1 MKQEL
6 SVITICGLIML
17 TIAASLI
24 SSTGLAASVLP
35 WLLASTLCWALV
47 VQQTW
52 VRLHRNRLD
61 ESSALYT
68 DIGTAN
74 RMTIARGWLIAA
86 TAGFLFLPAPA
97 PLLIWIA
104 AALYSIA
111 AILDRL
117 DGWVARKTRR
127 ISLLGTELDTVFDA
141 LGLLVAPLLALQLG
155 KIHPSYL
162 LVSIAYYWFVAG
174 IYVRERR
181 GAPVYP
187 LNPSQLRRALAGF
200 QMGYVAVVLWPPFDA
215 RITVPAGF
223 VFMAPLLIGF
233 FIDWLQVSGR
243 LQMRRRET
251 RNFFDGL
258 HSTTDMVLLPGL
270 RLIATALLL
279 AEVLPAEGMLQGV
292 IWVVAALIICGIG
305 TRAAALTIMI
315 VAAWTAPSLSGA
327 VQVLMFSSI
336 MLLLLGSGGFS
347 LWNGDDEWVNRQD
360 GA

>member
-6 SVITICGLIML
+6 SLITIAGLVML
-17 TIAASLI
+17 TTAAALI
-24 SSTGLAASVLP
+24 SYTGLATAVLP

-52 VRLHRNRLD
+52 ARLHHNRQD
-61 ESSALYT
+61 KTSALYA
-68 DIGTAN
+68 DLGTAN
-74 RMTIARGWLIAA
+74 RMTIVRGWLIAA
-86 TAGFLFLPAPA
+86 TSGFLFLAAPA

-104 AALYSIA
+104 AGLYSIA

-127 ISLLGTELDTVFDA
+127 TSLMGTELDTAFDA

-174 IYVRERR
+174 LYVRERR

-187 LNPSQLRRALAGF
+187 LEPSQLRRTLAGF
-200 QMGYVAVVLWPPFDA
+200 QMGYVAAVLWPAFDA
-215 RITVPAGF
+215 RMTVPAGF
-223 VFMAPLLIGF
+223 VFMAPLLAGF

-243 LQMRRRET
+243 LQMHQQKT
-251 RNFFDGL
+251 RNFFEVL
-258 HSTTDMVLLPGL
+258 HSATDTVLLPGL

-279 AEVLPAEGMLQGV
+279 AGVLPAGSMLQAV
-292 IWVVAALIICGIG
+292 IWVVAALIMCGIG
-305 TRAAALTIMI
+305 TRAAALTLII
-315 VAAWTAPSLSGA
+315 VAGWTAQPLSGA
-327 VQVLMFSSI
+327 VQVLMFASI

-360 GA
+360 GT